1 MINLFENYNQD
12 SWDLH
17 YSLILSGYQNT
28 TIAINDNGFLPD
40 DVTSPFL
47 FFTGFVNATGKPL
60 HFNEIPV
67 PKFWEIKATNSSG
80 EILDFN
86 KKRATIHFSKP
97 SHNRFVQSVDW
108 LDEAGKIRSTD
119 HYNKYGYRFAQTV
132 YNRDSQAVQKSYY
145 DKSGKE
151 VLVENY
157 VTGDLVLEHEGKIYI
172 FKSKADFVTYY
183 IQASGYDLDRI
194 IFNTLGLPFL
204 VKYQLHQEGDD
215 VLFWQEPIGD
225 SLPYNMQLLL
235 KPDAERKTKIIVQ
248 DANTYEKILRM
259 VTPEQRE
266 AFTYV
271 GLLYP
276 FQRDNQARKEA
287 LILTNSDQLDYVE
300 NIIED
305 FPDMTLHIAA
315 ITEMS
320 SKLLSL
326 GRFSNVHLY
335 PNVTNMTVRQL
346 FGRSDIYLDIN
357 HGNEIL
363 SAIRMAFES
372 RQLIMG
378 FKERM
383 HNPRYSA
390 PEFFFDLGNY
400 ASFRDKLRN
409 VLGNRA
415 AITLD
420 LQVQYKAANLALPA
434 DYRRELGEPAPR
446 PVAEAKSQDQETVV
460 PTNPS
465 PESQEKEDFP
475 TQEDA
480 QVDQTLETHGVAPEA
495 GQTPVNQ
502 EKPAGQTF
510 SPDNQKASGGTL
522 QSPERQSEA
531 LGDQPTPENQEGPL
545 EAGQTPPVEEVG
557 TDGLELGEEEQS
569 VQTSRN
575 PALEAKESLQET
587 MTSPALEEAPSYL
600 QTDEAD
606 DQANRNLKL
615 DLSLNPEMA
624 DTQAVPNLE
633 AQEFVLGQDLPADQ
647 EEPSIQEQISTL
659 LKDEENT
666 YTFDLSQEVSL
677 DDEQVVEYSAPN
689 LEDVE
694 LEDPEQDDSVEQP
707 SVDLEPK
714 TVERET
720 PAD

>member
-80 EILDFN
+80 QIFDLN
-86 KKRATIHFSKP
+86 KKRANIHFSKP
-97 SHNRFVQSVDW
+97 THNRFVQSVDW

-151 VLVENY
+151 VLMENY

-357 HGNEIL
+357 QGNEIL
-363 SAIRMAFES
+363 SAIRTAFES
-372 RQLIMG
+372 RQLILG

-420 LQVQYKAANLALPA
+420 LQAQYKAANLAMPE
-434 DYRRELGEPAPR
+434 DYRRELGQASIPSVADFEEDFVAQENVAQAVTPETDQVLDVEGGNAESGQVV
-446 PVAEAKSQDQETVV
+446 VAEGA
-460 PTNPS
+460 
-465 PESQEKEDFP
+465 
-475 TQEDA
+475 
-480 QVDQTLETHGVAPEA
+480 TLETNQAPITQAEPLEPDQAPVADETNFEPDSAPLAEAGARDADQMPANQGPVVQEEPTVSAPEA
-495 GQTPVNQ
+495 GDQPVQVPLTKEVTDQ
-502 EKPAGQTF
+502 EEEDTEIAPNPAGQ
-510 SPDNQKASGGTL
+510 SILSRVDNPL
-522 QSPERQSEA
+522 EDDEA
-531 LGDQPTPENQEGPL
+531 LYTI
-545 EAGQTPPVEEVG
+545 
-557 TDGLELGEEEQS
+557 
-569 VQTSRN
+569 
-575 PALEAKESLQET
+575 
-587 MTSPALEEAPSYL
+587 
-600 QTDEAD
+600 
-606 DQANRNLKL
+606 
-615 DLSLNPEMA
+615 DLS
-624 DTQAVPNLE
+624 TQ
-633 AQEFVLGQDLPADQ
+633 
-647 EEPSIQEQISTL
+647 
-659 LKDEENT
+659 
-666 YTFDLSQEVSL
+666 VSL
-677 DDEQVVEYSAPN
+677 GDTDTNDSLEGAP
-689 LEDVE
+689 EPVE
-694 LEDPEQDDSVEQP
+694 LEDLDPAHDQSHP

-714 TVERET
+714 EVERET
-720 PAD
+720 SLDEQ

>member
-80 EILDFN
+80 EIFDLN
-86 KKRATIHFSKP
+86 KKRANIHFSKP

-108 LDEAGKIRSTD
+108 LDEAGKVRSTD
-119 HYNKYGYRFAQTV
+119 HYNKYGYRFAQTI
-132 YNRDSQAVQKSYY
+132 YNRESQAVQKSYY

-157 VTGDLVLEHEGKIYI
+157 VTSDLILEHEGKIYI

-194 IFNTLGLPFL
+194 IFNSLGMPFL
-204 VKYQLHQEGDD
+204 VKYQLHQEGED

-235 KPDAERKTKIIVQ
+235 DPAAERKTKIIVQ
-248 DANTYEKILRM
+248 DFKTYEQILQM

-315 ITEMS
+315 LTEMS

-335 PNVTNMTVRQL
+335 PNVTNLTVRQL
-346 FGRSDIYLDIN
+346 FGRCDIYLDIN
-357 HGNEIL
+357 QGNEIL
-363 SAIRMAFES
+363 SAIRTAFES
-372 RQLIMG
+372 RQLILG

-420 LQVQYKAANLALPA
+420 LQAQYKAANLAMPE
-434 DYRRELGEPAPR
+434 DYRRELGHPKSALPEVEDSPLTAQSDLTVPADN
-446 PVAEAKSQDQETVV
+446 VEA
-460 PTNPS
+460 
-465 PESQEKEDFP
+465 
-475 TQEDA
+475 
-480 QVDQTLETHGVAPEA
+480 ETHAAESGQEELIEA
-495 GQTPVNQ
+495 GQDLEADVAMDNPVQGTGAVLTDPVQVFEADLNQ
-502 EKPAGQTF
+502 DYQPAQIQTE
-510 SPDNQKASGGTL
+510 PLLDA
-522 QSPERQSEA
+522 
-531 LGDQPTPENQEGPL
+531 EGPSFTVDL
-545 EAGQTPPVEEVG
+545 TVPVSADD
-557 TDGLELGEEEQS
+557 T
-569 VQTSRN
+569 
-575 PALEAKESLQET
+575 
-587 MTSPALEEAPSYL
+587 
-600 QTDEAD
+600 EAD
-606 DQANRNLKL
+606 DF
-615 DLSLNPEMA
+615 SA
-624 DTQAVPNLE
+624 DT
-633 AQEFVLGQDLPADQ
+633 
-647 EEPSIQEQISTL
+647 
-659 LKDEENT
+659 LKTPEG
-666 YTFDLSQEVSL
+666 LQ
-677 DDEQVVEYSAPN
+677 
-689 LEDVE
+689 
-694 LEDPEQDDSVEQP
+694 PEQEAHEKP
-707 SVDLEPK
+707 SVDLEPN
-714 TVERET
+714 EL
-720 PAD
+720 AGANQD